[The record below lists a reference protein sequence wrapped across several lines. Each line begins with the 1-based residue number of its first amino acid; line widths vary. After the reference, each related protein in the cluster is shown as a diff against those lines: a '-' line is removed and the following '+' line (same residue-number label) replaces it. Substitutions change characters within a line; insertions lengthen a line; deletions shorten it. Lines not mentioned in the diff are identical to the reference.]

1 MKFLIGSLILALT
14 TGAFANEHKSDAGED
29 MAKMIT
35 LTAVSENHAI
45 LKDLVGR
52 WKTSSK
58 FWMDKNS
65 KPEEASGTQ
74 VNKLIMDG
82 RFLQSE
88 AKGTAMGK
96 PFTGMGLLGYD
107 NIKSEYQSM
116 WIDNMNTSLMTSSGS
131 FDGASKTLNEKGT
144 GSCPMTG
151 EKNRVFRG
159 EWRFVD
165 KKNYVYSLYSNG
177 KDGAEYKMMEIT
189 YKKN

>member
-1 MKFLIGSLILALT
+1 
-14 TGAFANEHKSDAGED
+14 
-29 MAKMIT
+29 
-35 LTAVSENHAI
+35 
-45 LKDLVGR
+45 
-52 WKTSSK
+52 
-58 FWMDKNS
+58 MDKNS